1 MGMNAGRIMGGGL
14 AAGLVANV
22 IDGGGNVMLL
32 TTRWKAE
39 TDALNPDLYVR
50 AASSSAVGWIITD
63 FVLCLVLVWLYAAM
77 RTRFGPG
84 PRTAVVAALAVW
96 FVSHAYFASYIFMGL
111 YSTGLIVCSSL
122 IALVALVAGGLVGG
136 KVYAE

>member
-1 MGMNAGRIMGGGL
+1 MGMNAGRILGGGL

-32 TTRWKAE
+32 APRWKAE
-39 TDALNPDLYVR
+39 TDALNPDIFLR
-50 AASSSAVGWIITD
+50 AASGSAVGWIITD
-63 FVLCLVLVWLYAAM
+63 FLLCLVLVWLYAAM

-111 YSTGLIVCSSL
+111 YSPGLIVTSSL

-136 KVYAE
+136 KIYQE